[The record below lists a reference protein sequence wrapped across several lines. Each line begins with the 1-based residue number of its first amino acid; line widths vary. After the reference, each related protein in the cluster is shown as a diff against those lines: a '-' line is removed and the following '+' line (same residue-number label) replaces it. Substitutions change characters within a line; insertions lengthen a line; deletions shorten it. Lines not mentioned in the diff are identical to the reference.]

1 MPKCLII
8 YLYFLH
14 SYSNLATGYE
24 RFQINYLIMGNKIC
38 PIKPIWIY
46 SSMLNSAVYHRK
58 LILDYQMYFD
68 ISLAEEKKIKITELN
83 HFLEGNESSMWSMC
97 CLLL

>member
-1 MPKCLII
+1 
-8 YLYFLH
+8 
-14 SYSNLATGYE
+14 
-24 RFQINYLIMGNKIC
+24 MGNKIC
-38 PIKPIWIY
+38 LIKPIWIY

-68 ISLAEEKKIKITELN
+68 ICLAEEKKIKITELN
-83 HFLEGNESSMWSMC
+83 HFHEGNESSMWSMC